1 MHGKYISELERT
13 GALKSSDTPKYKSAF
28 GVSKNNRSDAEKKLV
43 RKFEQMQLNY
53 FNGDA
58 RQLNEFEDTVK
69 KEVLRSILAPFRE
82 NQ

>member
-1 MHGKYISELERT
+1 
-13 GALKSSDTPKYKSAF
+13 
-28 GVSKNNRSDAEKKLV
+28 
-43 RKFEQMQLNY
+43 MQLNY